1 MAYSDKV
8 VDHFNNPRNVGS
20 LDKNDPDVGTG
31 IVGAPECF
39 HADTLIA
46 TADGSKTRSIK
57 EIFSSKEILPVW
69 SYNIDKQLFEIKKAK
84 AVYSGQKLLEKVF
97 FDDNSS
103 VSVTPDHKFL
113 LRPSYIY
120 KENRRLLA
128 SEIIRPFRRYV
139 SKRGYWRI
147 RDTKDQYE
155 YLELYKF
162 VNPKKSLKGFN
173 VHHKDHNK
181 KNDYI
186 SNLELES
193 ISDHLNEHRDS
204 FFKEFKPKFSKE
216 IIKSTIE
223 KTYARPE
230 AANELGIYVDEL
242 YAHLRYFDISGKKR
256 KTKDEVRLLASERM
270 KTNNPYRSFT
280 EQQKQAFA
288 SHQGSSNG
296 RWIKAP
302 NEKLLLYGHLLYKF
316 TGKLNAEHWRAFA
329 KHMGLPQNI
338 TSRFSSWNSFKKAII
353 NYNHR
358 IISRQSIA
366 GLQDCYTLQVEKNNN
381 YVVITSKTKNVQEG
395 IVVKNCGDVM
405 RLQIK
410 IKDGIIEEAKFKTFG
425 CGSAIASSSL
435 ATEWIKGKSIDE
447 ANSIKNVQIVEEL
460 SLPPVKIHCSVLA
473 EDAIKAAIQNYKD
486 KQNVENKDNART
498 LRSA

>member
-8 VDHFNNPRNVGS
+8 VDHFNNPRNVGT

-46 TADGSKTRSIK
+46 TADGSKTKTIK
-57 EIFSSKEILPVW
+57 EIFDSKKIIAVW
-69 SYNIDKQLFEIKKAK
+69 SYNIDKNLFEIKLAK
-84 AVYSGQKLLEKVF
+84 ALYSGVKPLEKVF
-97 FDDNSS
+97 FDDGSS
-103 VSVTPDHKFL
+103 ILVTSDHKFL
-113 LRPSYIY
+113 LRPSYTY
-120 KENRRLLA
+120 KENGLIT
-128 SEIIRPFRRYV
+128 SEIIRPFRRYI

-162 VNPKKSLKGFN
+162 ISSKKSLKGFN

-181 KNDYI
+181 RNDYI

-193 ISDHLNEHRDS
+193 ISDHLNEHRD
-204 FFKEFKPKFSKE
+204 FFYKEFKPKFSE
-216 IIKSTIE
+216 AAIKSATE

-242 YAHLRYFDISGKKR
+242 YAHLRHFGISGEKR
-256 KTKDEVRLLASERM
+256 KTKDEVKLLASERM
-270 KTNNPYRSFT
+270 KAKNPYHSFT

-288 SHQGSSNG
+288 SHTGSSNG
-296 RWIKAP
+296 RWIKAT
-302 NEKLLLYGHLLYKF
+302 NEKLLCYGYLLHKF
-316 TGKLNAEHWRAFA
+316 TGKFNAKHWQAFA
-329 KHMGLPQNI
+329 KHIHLPQNI
-338 TSRFSSWNSFKKAII
+338 TSRFSSWNSFKTAVL

-358 IISRQSIA
+358 ILRREQFA
-366 GLQDCYTLQVEKNNN
+366 GSHDCYTLQVEKNNN
-381 YVVITSKTKNVQEG
+381 FVVITSKTKNVQEG

-405 RLQIK
+405 RLQIR
-410 IKDGIIEEAKFKTFG
+410 IKDNIIEEAKFKTFG

-447 ANSIKNVQIVEEL
+447 ANSIKNVHIVEEL
-460 SLPPVKIHCSVLA
+460 SLPPIKVHCSVLA
-473 EDAIKAAIQNYKD
+473 EDAIKAAIADYKS
-486 KQNVENKDNART
+486 KQN
-498 LRSA
+498 